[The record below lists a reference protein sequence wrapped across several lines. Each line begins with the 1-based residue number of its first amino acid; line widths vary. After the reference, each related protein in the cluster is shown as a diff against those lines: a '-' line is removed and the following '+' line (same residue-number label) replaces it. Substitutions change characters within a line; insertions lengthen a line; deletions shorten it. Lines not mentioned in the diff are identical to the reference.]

1 MTDFQTAKRV
11 RSRKQRQCPECRA
24 GIGIGQTYRREAGSY
39 DGEFYTA
46 IMCEPCGAFTDRY
59 VQSMRASG
67 LYNSDE
73 IAFTFGDIIN
83 EAAEHVELHVPAG
96 RRLSMARKREAVHAL
111 FDAFDAD
118 HREYRRREQADRI
131 AAHKLSHRIALSRIA
146 STRMVRGMTASS
158 ASLPTPTER
167 A

>member
-1 MTDFQTAKRV
+1 MADFQTAKRV

-24 GIGIGQTYRREAGSY
+24 GIGIGQTYRRETGSY
-39 DGEFYTA
+39 DGDFYTA
-46 IMCEPCGAFTDRY
+46 IMCEPCGTFADRY

-83 EAAEHVELHVPAG
+83 EAAEHVEFHAPAG

-111 FDAFDAD
+111 FDAFDAE
-118 HREYRRREQADRI
+118 HREYCRRERADRI
-131 AAHKLSHRIALSRIA
+131 AAQKLNHRIVLSRMA
-146 STRMVRGMTASS
+146 SNQMVRGMTACS
-158 ASLPTPTER
+158 ASLHTEG